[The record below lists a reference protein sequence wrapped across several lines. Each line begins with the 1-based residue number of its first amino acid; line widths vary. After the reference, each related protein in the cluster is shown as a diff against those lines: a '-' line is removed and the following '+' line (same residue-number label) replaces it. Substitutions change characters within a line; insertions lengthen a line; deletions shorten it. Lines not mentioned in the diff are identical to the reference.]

1 MHHHLPD
8 EFLLTTPVSLSSLL
22 LLLLQLHCD
31 LKREQVVIRIS
42 LVALISSVF
51 LSLLG
56 RLVSDVNWLL
66 YPLLVLMKLAFEFSV
81 LIPVEV
87 SLSNHR
93 HEFLVFQL
101 ELQLE
106 FDDLTVQLDVGIL
119 RPNLHLLGLV
129 LLLCGICDEM

>member
-81 LIPVEV
+81 LLPVKI
-87 SLSNHR
+87 SLSGYR
-93 HEFLVFQL
+93 HEFLVFR
-101 ELQLE
+101 
-106 FDDLTVQLDVGIL
+106 LDRIGA
-119 RPNLHLLGLV
+119 PT
-129 LLLCGICDEM
+129 

>member
-1 MHHHLPD
+1 VHHHLPD

-87 SLSNHR
+87 SLSSHR

-101 ELQLE
+101 ELQLK
-106 FDDLTVQLDVGIL
+106 FDNLTVQLDVGIL